1 MEKMVKGEK
10 GKARECVREE
20 GILNTLNTY
29 TCAVVNT
36 RESEK
41 KIERGKKI
49 YYRSGI
55 ADAKKGGGRMSFGD
69 KGQQGETDKQT
80 DEQKN
85 YSDRVTD
92 RPIDKQTVKRTV
104 EQTYSAGTE
113 TN

>member
-1 MEKMVKGEK
+1 MCQRG
-10 GKARECVREE
+10 GD
-20 GILNTLNTY
+20 
-29 TCAVVNT
+29 
-36 RESEK
+36 SEYPEYIYMRCCEHERKRKK

-85 YSDRVTD
+85 YSEGL
-92 RPIDKQTVKRTV
+92 QC
-104 EQTYSAGTE
+104 SLL
-113 TN
+113 